1 MIYLHKILPVFVS
14 PLFIVL
20 VFLTIGLVKRRRAW
34 LIAGVCLLFGIS
46 LPIVSEGLIWVRQH
60 ELERLSPADVSSS
73 EAIVVLGQG
82 MSWVNTKNGLAPDW
96 GDPDRFFAGVE
107 LIQANKAPRLVF
119 TGGRLPW
126 DDSDQTEG
134 DVLKQYAQRMQV
146 PADKILVTQAVEN
159 TAQEAQAVRKL
170 LGPGVKKIIL
180 VTSAFH
186 MRRAKWL
193 FENMGF
199 EVLAYPV
206 DVSGKSIDIT
216 WQSFLPNPWAMATV
230 HSLVRE
236 GWGLLYYR
244 LTYLIFQPVV
254 SNE

>member
-20 VFLTIGLVKRRRAW
+20 VVLTIGLVKRRRDW

-60 ELERLSPADVSSS
+60 DYQRLSPTEVSSS

-82 MSWVNTKNGLAPDW
+82 MSWVNTKNGMVPDW

-107 LIQANKAPRLVF
+107 LILANKAPRLVF
-119 TGGRLPW
+119 TGGKLPW

-134 DVLKQYAQRMQV
+134 DVLKQYAQKMQV
-146 PADKILVTQAVEN
+146 PADT
-159 TAQEAQAVRKL
+159 
-170 LGPGVKKIIL
+170 IL

-216 WQSFLPNPWAMATV
+216 WQSFLPNPWAIATV

-244 LTYLIFQPVV
+244 LTYLISPPVV